1 MSEQKPPVI
10 DAEAVEIAADAPAP
24 AQDTQAAQDTAHGGL
39 PAVQPPARAP
49 KTQRWKLT
57 VEYDGTPF
65 AGWQRQDGGI
75 TTVQGSIER
84 AIERFC
90 GENVTVHVAGR
101 TDAGVHALGQVA
113 HIDLARDTDEKTVRD
128 AINFHLRPLP
138 VSIVSAEPV
147 SDEFHARFSAT
158 WRVYAYRI
166 LCNRRASPAMG
177 GAQFWH
183 HSRDL
188 DLDAMNKAAKH
199 LIGTHDFTSFRAAEC
214 QAKSPVRTLARL
226 EIIEDKTSPMHGRHL
241 TMWAEARSF
250 LHHQIRNFAGTL
262 AMVGEGKWQ
271 PDDVKA
277 VLEARDRTKAGPMA
291 PASGLHLVRVDYDA
305 KEPFQKGLDSLI

>member
-1 MSEQKPPVI
+1 MSDTRPPVI
-10 DAEAVEIAADAPAP
+10 DAEAVEVAPAAP
-24 AQDTQAAQDTAHGGL
+24 EAAQSGL
-39 PAVQPPARAP
+39 PAVQTPAADIAAPAR
-49 KTQRWKLT
+49 KTRRWKLAI
-57 VEYDGTPF
+57 EYDGTAF

-75 TTVQGSIER
+75 TTIQGSIED
-84 AIERFC
+84 AIEKYS
-90 GENVTVHVAGR
+90 GERVTVHVAGR

-113 HIDLARDTDEKTVRD
+113 HIDLARPADEKTVRD

-138 VSIVSAEPV
+138 ISIVAAEAV
-147 SDEFHARFSAT
+147 ADDFHARFSAT

-166 LCNRRASPAMG
+166 LCDRRAAPALG
-177 GAQFWH
+177 GAQVWH

-188 DLDAMNKAAKH
+188 DIDAMNKAAKH
-199 LIGTHDFTSFRAAEC
+199 LTGTHDFSSFRAAEC

-226 EIIEDKTSPMHGRHL
+226 EFVEDKTSPMLGRHL

-262 AMVGEGKWQ
+262 ALVGEGKWQ

-277 VLEARDRTKAGPMA
+277 VLEACDRTKAGPMA
-291 PASGLHLVRVDYDA
+291 PASGLHLVRVEYGPKD
-305 KEPFQKGLDSLI
+305 PFQQGLDSLI

>member
-1 MSEQKPPVI
+1 MSDTRPPVI
-10 DAEAVEIAADAPAP
+10 DAEAVEVAANAPKP
-24 AQDTQAAQDTAHGGL
+24 SAQSFL
-39 PAVQPPARAP
+39 PAVQTAAADIAAPAR
-49 KTQRWKLT
+49 KTRRWKLT
-57 VEYDGTPF
+57 IEYDGTDF

-75 TTVQGSIER
+75 TTIQGSIED
-84 AIERFC
+84 AIEKYS
-90 GENVTVHVAGR
+90 GERVTVHVAGR

-113 HIDLARDTDEKTVRD
+113 HIDLARPADEKTVRD

-138 VSIVSAEPV
+138 ISIVSAESV
-147 SDEFHARFSAT
+147 SDDFHARFSAT

-166 LCNRRASPAMG
+166 LCDRRAAPAIG
-177 GAQFWH
+177 GGQVWH

-188 DLDAMNKAAKH
+188 DIDAMNKAVKH
-199 LIGTHDFTSFRAAEC
+199 LTGTHDFSSFRAAEC

-226 EIIEDKTSPMHGRHL
+226 EFVEDKTNPMLGRHL

-262 AMVGEGKWQ
+262 ALVGEGKWH

-277 VLEARDRTKAGPMA
+277 VLEACDRTKAGPMA
-291 PASGLHLVRVDYDA
+291 PASGLHLVRVEYGP
-305 KEPFQKGLDSLI
+305 KEPFQQGLDSLI